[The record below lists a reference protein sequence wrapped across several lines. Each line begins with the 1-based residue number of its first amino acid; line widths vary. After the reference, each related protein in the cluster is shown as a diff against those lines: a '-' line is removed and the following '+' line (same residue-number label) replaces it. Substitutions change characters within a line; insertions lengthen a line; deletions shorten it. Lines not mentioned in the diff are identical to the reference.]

1 MAQTFTLSQ
10 EEYEAL
16 IDLSRKGA
24 QASGDPNKSRQLES
38 WLRLIEKNNGVKRD
52 LVVVLWQELDKPL
65 PPGTF
70 FPTNWPPTL
79 KRTVELISRPV
90 ARADIDK
97 VLSVHASNPT
107 SVMCTRDPEGVLG
120 LTPIDEFFTR

>member
-1 MAQTFTLSQ
+1 MNFQLSQ

-16 IDLSRKGA
+16 IDLARKGA
-24 QASGDPNKSRQLES
+24 QASEDPNKSRQLEA

-52 LVVVLWQELDKPL
+52 LVVVLWQELDAPL
-65 PPGTF
+65 QPGVF
-70 FPTNWPPTL
+70 FPTHWPPTL
-79 KRTVELISRPV
+79 KRTVELTTRPV

-97 VLSVHASNPT
+97 VLDVHAKNPT

-120 LTPIDEFFTR
+120 LTPIDQFFLR